1 MNKDYYEVLGVSKNA
16 TDSEIKS
23 AYRKLAIKYHPDKN
37 KTKEAEN
44 KFKEVT
50 QAYEVLS
57 DAKKRATYDQF
68 GASAFEGNAAGAA
81 GGNPFEGFGGFGG
94 QNGPF
99 TYTYTNTGGDAGF
112 DFGGFSDPF
121 EIFEQFFGGAGFG
134 GQTRKRK
141 NTYALTID
149 FLDAVKGVTK
159 TVSIDNKEQNVKIP
173 AGVDN
178 GSRIRFEDFDIVIR
192 VNPSD
197 KFQRENYDL
206 VSEEKISFI
215 QAILGDEIDVETID
229 GKIKIKIPSGTQPD
243 TLIRLREKGVPHLRG
258 NGRGDHYL
266 RIKVI
271 IPKNVN
277 QKQKELLKE
286 FEKNSGSSWFK
297 F

>member
-1 MNKDYYEVLGVSKNA
+1 MNKGYYEILGVSKSA
-16 TDSEIKS
+16 SDSEIKS
-23 AYRKLAIKYHPDKN
+23 AYRKLAVKYHPDKN
-37 KTKEAEN
+37 KTKEAEE

-57 DAKKRATYDQF
+57 DAKKRTTYDQF

-81 GGNPFEGFGGFGG
+81 GGNPFSSGFGG

-99 TYTYTNTGGDAGF
+99 TYTYTNTGGDGGG

-141 NTYALTID
+141 DTYALVID
-149 FLDAVKGVTK
+149 FFDAVKGVTK
-159 TVSIDNKEQNVKIP
+159 TVNIDNHEQNVKIP

-178 GSRIRFEDFDIVIR
+178 GSRIRFDDFDIVIR
-192 VNPSD
+192 VNPSN

-206 VSEEKISFI
+206 ISEEKISFI
-215 QAILGDEIDVETID
+215 QAILGGELEVETID
-229 GKIKIKIPSGTQPD
+229 GKIKIKIPSGTQSD
-243 TLIRLREKGVPHLRG
+243 TLVRLREKGVPHLRG
-258 NGRGDHYL
+258 SGRGDHYL
-266 RIKVI
+266 KIKVV
-271 IPKNVN
+271 IPKDIN

-286 FEKNSGSSWFK
+286 FEENGGSSWFK